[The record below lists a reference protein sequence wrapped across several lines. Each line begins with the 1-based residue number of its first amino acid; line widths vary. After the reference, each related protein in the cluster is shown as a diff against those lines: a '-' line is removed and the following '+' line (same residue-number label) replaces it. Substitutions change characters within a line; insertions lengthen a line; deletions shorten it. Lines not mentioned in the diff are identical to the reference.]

1 MKNRILNSILFKKE
15 KAESLKNIRIIKT
28 NLVHVHGFPKSF
40 AESSILK
47 SPEYFG
53 QYGTIVKT
61 IISSKMNPDTK
72 TKKYSAYITYSNERE
87 AALAILCVD
96 SLMIQGKIIRAFF
109 GTTKYCKYFLEN
121 NRCPNLE
128 KCLFLHKLVDDKDI
142 VIDSNIVFSYNEH
155 INLAKKISKLSNP
168 ETINFLRKMV
178 KPKKNVF
185 PSVDFVL
192 LNEDEK
198 ENYFAQGGI
207 SYVKSVRK
215 IEDNLLLNNINK
227 NNLEQKSSN
236 ICHDIVNNNIINNNN
251 SINNLNKNDSI
262 ENQKFINN
270 INEPKSLKIPFY
282 FENKIDIYK
291 SEDPSDLHKIFS
303 NSVNH
308 ILIVK
313 PFLNNINK
321 QLLKKMEFEYFKEDL
336 NKQGININYLLNGC
350 LDGIKEILFEK

>member
-1 MKNRILNSILFKKE
+1 
-15 KAESLKNIRIIKT
+15 
-28 NLVHVHGFPKSF
+28 
-40 AESSILK
+40 
-47 SPEYFG
+47 
-53 QYGTIVKT
+53 
-61 IISSKMNPDTK
+61 
-72 TKKYSAYITYSNERE
+72 
-87 AALAILCVD
+87 
-96 SLMIQGKIIRAFF
+96 MIQGKIIRAFF

-207 SYVKSVRK
+207 SYVKSARK
-215 IEDNLLLNNINK
+215 IEDNLLLDNINK

-262 ENQKFINN
+262 
-270 INEPKSLKIPFY
+270 
-282 FENKIDIYK
+282 YK

-303 NSVNH
+303 NSITFLN
-308 ILIVK
+308 II
-313 PFLNNINK
+313 FLNNNK
-321 QLLKKMEFEYFKEDL
+321 
-336 NKQGININYLLNGC
+336 INI
-350 LDGIKEILFEK
+350 F